1 MFNISFIHFRALYHR
16 KWLPLTVN
24 YQAIYVALSPREPKR
39 KYMEQ
44 YSLNELGT
52 QVEKEDVLLECSIT
66 VHADVSL
73 ERPHKYEKDE
83 EGKLKLVLGNGWLVS
98 LSLPARVTLPPG
110 SPPLADG
117 EQQVVADLQYQSEDG
132 NTISLEDVLKAL
144 GIDKD
149 AKIWR
154 VREAS

>member
-1 MFNISFIHFRALYHR
+1 
-16 KWLPLTVN
+16 
-24 YQAIYVALSPREPKR
+24 
-39 KYMEQ
+39 MEQ
-44 YSLNELGT
+44 YNLKELGA

-66 VHADVSL
+66 VQADISL
-73 ERPHKYEKDE
+73 ERPHDYIRDE
-83 EGKLKLVLGNGWLVS
+83 EGKLKLVLGEGWLVT
-98 LSLPARVTLPPG
+98 LSLPARATIPPG

-132 NTISLEDVLKAL
+132 NTVSLEDVLKAL
-144 GIDKD
+144 GINRN